1 MKSTLHSV
9 DDMEY
14 ESTVTQ
20 ESKTAE
26 GVRFTIR
33 RMSFGRRLELTTRIR
48 EMGARIQFLE
58 SGGDLQDKVES
69 ALMTNE
75 IERLYLQWGLKEI
88 RGLRID
94 SVEATVDSLISDG
107 PEELFREIVAAIKSE
122 CGLSE
127 AERKN

>member
-1 MKSTLHSV
+1 
-9 DDMEY
+9 MEY